1 MSDRYAVRAGGIAR
15 APGHTPASARTHRR
29 PRLGHG
35 SPYRWLIALVL
46 AANCGA
52 LAWRTAAGGPD
63 PGDARA
69 LPALASLTLVNLAA
83 AVLVRQSRLLT
94 LLFAL
99 AGRAPRTWRPGLRR
113 SVANVHHV
121 GGLHVGAA
129 LAGTAWLA
137 AFAAVAVTARL
148 RDPASVSPVT
158 AAAACALA
166 VLTLVIVFCALPV
179 VRRRAHDVFEMSHR
193 FGGWGAVALFWVLT
207 VDTALGRRGGGSAPE
222 ALAGSWQVWL
232 LAVLTASI
240 ALPWLGLRRVP
251 VTIERPSSHA
261 VVVRLDYGVTP
272 AIASA
277 VAISRSPLGQWHSF
291 ASVST
296 PGRSGFR
303 LLVSRAGDWT
313 GAFVDDPPS
322 HVWVRGLPTR
332 APLACVEVLFERVV
346 YVVTGSG
353 IGPCLGQVLA
363 ARVPARL
370 VWSARS
376 PQATFGPLAGEVLAA
391 QPDAVIWDTAVSGKP
406 DLVRLALDAVSEF
419 DAGAVFVVSNQAAT
433 RRLVRTLQERGV
445 PAFGPIWDS

>member
-1 MSDRYAVRAGGIAR
+1 MSDRYAVRAGGLAR
-15 APGHTPASARTHRR
+15 VLGHTPAPARAHRR
-29 PRLGHG
+29 APAAQL
-35 SPYRWLIALVL
+35 SPYQWLIALVL
-46 AANCGA
+46 AANGGA
-52 LAWRTAAGGPD
+52 LAWQATGGGLD

-69 LPALASLTLVNLAA
+69 LPALGSLTLVNLAA

-99 AGRAPRTWRPGLRR
+99 AGRAPRSWRPGLRR

-121 GGLHVGAA
+121 GGLHVGSA

-137 AFAAVAVTARL
+137 GFAVVALSARL
-148 RDPASVSPVT
+148 RDPASVSAVT
-158 AAAACALA
+158 AAAACGLA
-166 VLTLVIVFCALPV
+166 VLTGLIVVCALPV
-179 VRRRAHDVFEMSHR
+179 VRRRAHDVFEMTHR

-207 VDTALGRRGGGSAPE
+207 VDTTLGGRGGDSALW
-222 ALAGSWQVWL
+222 ALASSWQLWL

-251 VTIERPSSHA
+251 VTIERPSAHA
-261 VVVRLDYGVTP
+261 VVARLDYGVTP
-272 AIASA
+272 EIASG

-291 ASVST
+291 ATVTT
-296 PGRSGFR
+296 PGRSGYR

-313 GAFVDDPPS
+313 GAFVDDPPA
-322 HVWVRGLPTR
+322 HVWVRGRPTR

-376 PQATFGPLAGEVLAA
+376 PSATYGALAREVLAA

-406 DLVRLALDAVSEF
+406 DLVRLALDAVRDF

-433 RRLVRTLQERGV
+433 RRLVRGLQERGV